1 MEETILNIIFTR
13 FSDYSIL
20 YKLALVII
28 LVIITL
34 KIGFDERSPIKNN
47 EFEKNPLKADFKE
60 TVKFNKSLLKSY
72 FVNISGMIF
81 DNTGKLKKNHIFQIP
96 KVFKYSV
103 PLYSRDVNDSK
114 NEVKLVSISKMNGT
128 SVMINSIITGTF
140 DLDFLFESTITINIP
155 KLLINNT
162 IKTNFSFSD
171 LVK

>member
-47 EFEKNPLKADFKE
+47 EFEKNPLKAE
-60 TVKFNKSLLKSY
+60 
-72 FVNISGMIF
+72 
-81 DNTGKLKKNHIFQIP
+81 
-96 KVFKYSV
+96 
-103 PLYSRDVNDSK
+103 

>member
-1 MEETILNIIFTR
+1 
-13 FSDYSIL
+13 
-20 YKLALVII
+20 
-28 LVIITL
+28 
-34 KIGFDERSPIKNN
+34 
-47 EFEKNPLKADFKE
+47 
-60 TVKFNKSLLKSY
+60 
-72 FVNISGMIF
+72 MIF
-81 DNTGKLKKNHIFQIP
+81 DNTGKLKKNRIFQIP

-171 LVK
+171 LGK